1 MTADITILFKNSHLI
16 HMERKQNRMHPKNDA
31 NSQHNCSGWSRQV
44 HLRTHLET
52 EQKPLRSDTLGLV
65 GAHGVRLHS
74 RYLQY
79 RFVSSSWWSL
89 NDPRRLLGQG
99 FLLSLSTLHVTFCK
113 RHHPDHRVRVME
125 KPRRVSGVYLAT
137 PPINSSISL
146 RRAAQSPLTARAACC
161 GQVPGLARA

>member
-1 MTADITILFKNSHLI
+1 MPCRDDLPENTAICIISAVILTADITILFKNSHLI

-99 FLLSLSTLHVTFCK
+99 FLLCLSICLAGFQDLLECVEVVEQRGAAPSDARQGFVG
-113 RHHPDHRVRVME
+113 DANGQ
-125 KPRRVSGVYLAT
+125 SGFA
-137 PPINSSISL
+137 
-146 RRAAQSPLTARAACC
+146 
-161 GQVPGLARA
+161 GQ